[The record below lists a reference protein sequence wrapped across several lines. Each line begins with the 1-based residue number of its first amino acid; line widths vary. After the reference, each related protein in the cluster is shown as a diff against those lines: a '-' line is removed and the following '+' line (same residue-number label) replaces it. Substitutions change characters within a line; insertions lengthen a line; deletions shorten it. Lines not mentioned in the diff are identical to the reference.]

1 MRLIVDAAYLG
12 VENAWCDVGPQ
23 GTSDRMRSL
32 LQRKAEE
39 GGRKKEGRREEG
51 MRSLLAS

>member
-32 LQRKAEE
+32 LQRKAE
-39 GGRKKEGRREEG
+39 GRREEG